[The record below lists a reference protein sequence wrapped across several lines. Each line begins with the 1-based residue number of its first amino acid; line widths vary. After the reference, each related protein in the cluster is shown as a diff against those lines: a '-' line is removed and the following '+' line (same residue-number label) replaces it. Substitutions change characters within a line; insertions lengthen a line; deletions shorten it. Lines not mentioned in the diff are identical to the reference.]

1 MEQETSSQQA
11 SRLAVEAIERE
22 MASWDEPRPKPPTR
36 RPRQNRNDSI
46 SYSIRLYPEEVEMI
60 ETRARKLGLRP
71 TGLARNLIRS
81 GLASGG
87 QDEVT
92 DTLDRLE
99 MIVSE
104 LRSLVG

>member
-1 MEQETSSQQA
+1 MTDETQSQLA

-22 MASWDEPRPKPPTR
+22 MASWNEPRPKPPRR

-60 ETRARKLGLRP
+60 EARAEKLGVRP

-87 QDEVT
+87 LDEVT

-99 MIVSE
+99 QVVAE